1 MLPATVVPSVKTG
14 ELDLRILQL
23 QRLADQQ
30 LAPNTLHSEL
40 REFVAAYEQWIVR
53 RENAK

>member
-1 MLPATVVPSVKTG
+1 VKTG